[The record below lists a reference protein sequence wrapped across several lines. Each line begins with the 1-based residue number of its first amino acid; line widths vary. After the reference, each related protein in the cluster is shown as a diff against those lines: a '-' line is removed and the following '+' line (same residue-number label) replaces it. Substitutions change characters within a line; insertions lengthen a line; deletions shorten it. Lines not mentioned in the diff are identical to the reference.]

1 MDKTNFKFNKKT
13 LEYEKVVISWKA
25 RLKKAGLHLGV
36 SLSLAII
43 IIIGSYPIVSKYS
56 EKDKINEIEKLH
68 VEYDFMNSKVEA
80 IALELNV
87 LKMRDD
93 SVYADIFGVAP
104 VSKNLRIGGTGGV
117 DEFKDLR
124 GFNNTE
130 LMLKSAQLIK
140 TLENQVTIHKKGF
153 DRINKLSQ
161 TRSSKL
167 AHVPAIQPIHN
178 QNLIRTASGFGMRMH
193 PVYNVLKMH
202 SGIDF
207 TAKIGTDINSTGD
220 GIVETVK
227 RSRTGYGKHVVINH
241 GFGYKTLYA
250 HLSEFKIKKGQKV
263 KRGDIIGKVGNTG
276 TSTGPH
282 LHYEVIR
289 NNRKIDPAHFFFN
302 DLDFEQ
308 YQEMVKISTKINTSL
323 D

>member
-13 LEYEKVVISWKA
+13 LEYEKVVVSWRG

-36 SLSLAII
+36 SLSLALII
-43 IIIGSYPIVSKYS
+43 IVGSYPLVSRYS
-56 EKDKINEIEKLH
+56 EKDKINEIEKLQA
-68 VEYDFMNSKVEA
+68 EYDSMNYKVEG
-80 IALELNV
+80 IVLELNV

-124 GFNNTE
+124 GFTNSE
-130 LMLKSAQLIK
+130 LMLKSAQIIK
-140 TLENQVTIHKKGF
+140 TLENQVNIHKKGF
-153 DRINKLSQ
+153 ERINKLSN
-161 TRSSKL
+161 TRSKKL

-178 QNLIRTASGFGMRMH
+178 RNLIRTASGFGMRLH
-193 PVYNVLKMH
+193 PVYNVMKMH

-220 GIVETVK
+220 GIVESVK

-282 LHYEVIR
+282 LHYEIIR
-289 NNRKIDPAHFFFN
+289 NNKKIDPAHFFFN
-302 DLDFEQ
+302 DLNYEE
-308 YQEMVKISTKINTSL
+308 YQEMVKISTKIKTSL

>member
-13 LEYEKVVISWKA
+13 LEYEKVVVSWRG

-36 SLSLAII
+36 SLSLALII
-43 IIIGSYPIVSKYS
+43 IVGSYPLVSRYS
-56 EKDKINEIEKLH
+56 EKDKINEIEKLQA
-68 VEYDFMNSKVEA
+68 EYESMNYKVEG
-80 IALELNV
+80 IVLELNV

-124 GFNNTE
+124 GFTNSE
-130 LMLKSAQLIK
+130 LMLKSAQIIK
-140 TLENQVTIHKKGF
+140 TLENQVNIHKKGF
-153 DRINKLSQ
+153 ERINKLSN
-161 TRSSKL
+161 TRSKKL

-178 QNLIRTASGFGMRMH
+178 RNLIRTASGFGMRLH
-193 PVYNVLKMH
+193 PVYNVMKMH

-220 GIVETVK
+220 GIVESVK

-282 LHYEVIR
+282 LHYEIIR
-289 NNRKIDPAHFFFN
+289 NNKKIDPAHFFFN
-302 DLDFEQ
+302 DLNYEE
-308 YQEMVKISTKINTSL
+308 YQEMVKISTKIKTSL